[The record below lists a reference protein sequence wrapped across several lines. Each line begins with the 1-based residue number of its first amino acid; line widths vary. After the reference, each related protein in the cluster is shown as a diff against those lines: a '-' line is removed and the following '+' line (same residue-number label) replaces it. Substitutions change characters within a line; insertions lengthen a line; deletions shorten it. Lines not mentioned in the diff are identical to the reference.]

1 MIVWTAT
8 AIIAIV
14 AIGGFAFLYAIAIYK
29 VWCHGTEKPSH
40 HTSYVYVATILAGL
54 VGGVAAMVFNEE
66 LPRESVPAVGVPVAL
81 TPRTT
86 GPGDSSVPTPT
97 PTIHRPLTVRELGPR
112 AGGTAFVRSISVF
125 SKESLL
131 AAMSAVYMLVY
142 LLVGIAGIVTW
153 VWFGDAYTSDLVKN
167 VALISIGLFA
177 AILRTF
183 FRIP

>member
-1 MIVWTAT
+1 
-8 AIIAIV
+8 
-14 AIGGFAFLYAIAIYK
+14 
-29 VWCHGTEKPSH
+29 
-40 HTSYVYVATILAGL
+40 
-54 VGGVAAMVFNEE
+54 MVFNEE
-66 LPRESVPAVGVPVAL
+66 LPRESAPPVGAPVAL

-86 GPGDSSVPTPT
+86 GPGELSVPTPA
-97 PTIHRPLTVRELGPR
+97 IWRPVTVREFGPR

-125 SKESLL
+125 SQESLL

-167 VALISIGLFA
+167 VALISIGLFV

-183 FRIP
+183 FKIP